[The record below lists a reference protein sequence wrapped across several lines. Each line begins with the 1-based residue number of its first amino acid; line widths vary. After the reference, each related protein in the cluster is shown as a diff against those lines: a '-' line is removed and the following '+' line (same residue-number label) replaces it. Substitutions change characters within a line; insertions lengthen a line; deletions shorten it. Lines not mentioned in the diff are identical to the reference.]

1 MTTLSPKPRRF
12 RALALISAAFAANL
26 AISLW
31 MYRQA
36 FTWLPPQA
44 SSAAPVVD
52 GLFALETGIGSFL
65 FLGCLELILWTVLFQ
80 RADKYDLDNGAP
92 IEGNWTLEI
101 IWTVIPFVIVMAI
114 AWHAIGVNATLATLG
129 GKERV
134 RGSDQALELA
144 AKAQRD
150 GGMPEATQRDGAQRQ
165 GAQQAGGARDV
176 DASAQAAPAMGPIQ
190 VIARQWSWEFVYP
203 EGVRSAELHLPVNRP
218 ARFELISLDV
228 LHGFYIPAFRLKQ
241 DLIPGSVI
249 AYRLTPTRIGRYR
262 LRDSMFSGGYFASN
276 QSLVVVQSEADY
288 QAWLKRAAAAPLS
301 PSWNAAS
308 ELYQRRLSRGDHG
321 WAVVPPAPP
330 PLVNASLD
338 PVSPHDG

>member
-1 MTTLSPKPRRF
+1 MSTLSPKPSRPLRAIVLIAI
-12 RALALISAAFAANL
+12 ALAVNL

-31 MYRQA
+31 MVRQA
-36 FTWLPPQA
+36 PSWLPIQA
-44 SSAAPVVD
+44 SSAAPYVD

-65 FLGCLELILWTVLFQ
+65 FLGCVEVILWTVLFQ

-101 IWTVIPFVIVMAI
+101 IWTVLPFLIVMAI
-114 AWHAIGVNATLATLG
+114 AWHAIGVNATLASLG
-129 GKERV
+129 GKQRV
-134 RGSDQALELA
+134 SSDDQALA
-144 AKAQRD
+144 VASNAPPD
-150 GGMPEATQRDGAQRQ
+150 GE
-165 GAQQAGGARDV
+165 QAL
-176 DASAQAAPAMGPIQ
+176 GPIQ

-203 EGVRSAELHLPVNRP
+203 EGVRSSELHLPLNRP

-276 QSLVVVQSEADY
+276 QSLVVVETEADY
-288 QAWLKRAAAAPLS
+288 QRWLKQAAAAPLR
-301 PSWNAAS
+301 PSWNEAS
-308 ELYQRRLSRGDHG
+308 ELYQRRLARGDHG
-321 WAVVPPAPP
+321 WAVVPPAAP
-330 PLVNASLD
+330 PLVNVGLDAAS
-338 PVSPHDG
+338 SHDA

>member
-1 MTTLSPKPRRF
+1 MSTISPKPSRPLGAILLITI
-12 RALALISAAFAANL
+12 ALAVNL

-31 MYRQA
+31 MVQQA
-36 FTWLPPQA
+36 PSWLPLQA
-44 SSAAPVVD
+44 SSAAPHVD
-52 GLFALETGIGSFL
+52 RLFALETGIGSFL
-65 FLGCLELILWTVLFQ
+65 FLGCLEVILWAVLFQ

-101 IWTVIPFVIVMAI
+101 IWTVIPFLIVMAI
-114 AWHAIGVNATLATLG
+114 AWHAIGINATLASLG

-134 RGSDQALELA
+134 SSADQALRVA
-144 AKAQRD
+144 ANAPSD
-150 GGMPEATQRDGAQRQ
+150 G
-165 GAQQAGGARDV
+165 QQAV
-176 DASAQAAPAMGPIQ
+176 GPIQ

-203 EGVRSAELHLPVNRP
+203 EGVRSSELHLPLNRP

-241 DLIPGSVI
+241 DIVPGSVI

-288 QAWLKRAAAAPLS
+288 QSWLKQAAAAPLR
-301 PSWNAAS
+301 PSWNEAS
-308 ELYQRRLSRGDHG
+308 ELYQRRLARGDHG
-321 WAVVPPAPP
+321 WAVVPPAAP
-330 PLVNASLD
+330 PLVNVGLD
-338 PVSPHDG
+338 AASPHDA

>member
-1 MTTLSPKPRRF
+1 MTSLPSKLRGRFGWLALSGA
-12 RALALISAAFAANL
+12 ALAVNL

-31 MYRQA
+31 MYQQA
-36 FTWLPPQA
+36 FSWLPPQA
-44 SSAAPVVD
+44 SSAAPHVD
-52 GLFALETGIGSFL
+52 GLFALETAIGSFL
-65 FLGCLELILWTVLFQ
+65 FLGCLEVILWTVLFQ

-114 AWHAIGVNATLATLG
+114 AWHAIGVSSTLATLG

-134 RGSDQALELA
+134 RGADQAMGVA
-144 AKAQRD
+144 ATAQRD
-150 GGMPEATQRDGAQRQ
+150 AAQLVGESPEAP
-165 GAQQAGGARDV
+165 QAV
-176 DASAQAAPAMGPIQ
+176 GPIQ
-190 VIARQWSWEFVYP
+190 VVARQWSWEFIYP
-203 EGVRSAELHLPVNRP
+203 NGVRSSELHLPVNRP

-228 LHGFYIPAFRLKQ
+228 LHGFFIPAFRLKQ
-241 DLIPGSVI
+241 DIIPGSVI

-262 LRDSMFSGGYFASN
+262 LRDSMFSGGYFARN
-276 QSLVVVQSEADY
+276 QSMVVVQSEVAY
-288 QAWLKRAAAAPLS
+288 QAWLKRAASTPLS

-308 ELYQRRLSRGDHG
+308 ELYQRRLARGDRG

-338 PVSPHDG
+338 PASPHDG